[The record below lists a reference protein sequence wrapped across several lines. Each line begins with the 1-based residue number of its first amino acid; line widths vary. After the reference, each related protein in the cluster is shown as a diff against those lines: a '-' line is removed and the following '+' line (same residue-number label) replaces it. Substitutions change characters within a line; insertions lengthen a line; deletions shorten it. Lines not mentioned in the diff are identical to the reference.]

1 MSSSYSG
8 KLAGLLPTPLTHIF
22 LPDLKSQDT
31 IVLFLR
37 VAGIFG
43 FLPKFII
50 HFIYINFYFI
60 NVYVGMCHKCVD
72 ALEARR
78 SLDPLQLEIDPAS
91 YKH

>member
-8 KLAGLLPTPLTHIF
+8 KLVGLLPTPLTHIF

-43 FLPKFII
+43 FPKFI
-50 HFIYINFYFI
+50 FILFI
-60 NVYVGMCHKCVD
+60 LIFTFIIVCVGMCHKCVD

-78 SLDPLQLEIDPAS
+78 LLDPLQLEIDPAS
-91 YKH
+91 YEH